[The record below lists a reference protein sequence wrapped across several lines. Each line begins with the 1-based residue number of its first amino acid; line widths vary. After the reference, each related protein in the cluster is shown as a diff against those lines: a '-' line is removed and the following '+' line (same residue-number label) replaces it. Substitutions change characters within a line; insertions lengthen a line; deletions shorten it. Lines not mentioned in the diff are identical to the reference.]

1 MYATLAFLWAINTIL
16 AVSTHAFVCRLP
28 RNFQNVVISKR
39 IACILK
45 DDVNALPD
53 SKRRLSEI
61 RAKLEENLSP
71 NVINFDHLVGS
82 VIDLEQTT
90 MQPSFWDDSDKAQST
105 LTELNNVKATV
116 KRIENWKEKVDDI
129 STLIEM
135 VAQEKAEIARK
146 FACVHYSQI

>member
-1 MYATLAFLWAINTIL
+1 M
-16 AVSTHAFVCRLP
+16 CGLP
-28 RNFQNVVISKR
+28 RNFRNVANSK

-90 MQPSFWDDSDKAQST
+90 MQPSFWDDSDKAQLT
-105 LTELNNVKATV
+105 LTELNNVRATV
-116 KRIENWKEKVDDI
+116 KRVENWKEKVDDI

-146 FACVHYSQI
+146 FCACLH